1 MIQRTPSEDIKR
13 IFQLQSA
20 HANLMRLRAT
30 TASERLRKVR
40 AVKSYLLCKEN
51 IEMLCKALHAD
62 LRKSHSETEANELA
76 PVLLVI
82 KHIEDNLRKWVSDR
96 KVETP
101 LAMSG
106 LSSHVRYESKGAVLV
121 IAPWNYPFQ
130 LVLVPFLH
138 AMVAGNAV
146 MVKPSEYVPA
156 TSAFLESMFKELFD
170 ESEVAFAF
178 GEADVAQEVLSLPF
192 HHIFFTGSPSV
203 GKLVMQAAAQNL
215 TSVTLELGGKSP
227 VIVHDSYDIRTAAKK
242 IAWAKTMN
250 CGQTCIAPD
259 YVLLPEGSEK
269 HFADAFAKAVAEFYN
284 PDGKGVSSSSDYSR
298 IINRKNLLRLKN
310 LMEQDLEVGAHLLYG
325 GAMDEDDLFIEPTLL
340 GNMKPYMGLMQQE
353 IFGPILPV
361 CTYKRIDD
369 ALHTINSMERPLALY
384 ILSNDRK
391 ATRHVLSNTTSG
403 GVGINEL
410 MVTSVNP
417 ALPFGGVNHSGI
429 GRSNGLAG
437 FISFSNERG
446 VVRRSWGTFA
456 PIYPPYKPW
465 LISLLRKLTGF

>member
-30 TASERLRKVR
+30 SVSERLRKVR
-40 AVKSYLLCKEN
+40 AVKSYLLRKEN
-51 IEMLCKALHAD
+51 MEMLCKALHTD
-62 LRKSHSETEANELA
+62 LRKSRSETEANELA

-82 KHIEDNLRKWVSDR
+82 KHIEDNLRKWMSDR

-156 TSAFLESMFKELFD
+156 TSAFLKSMFKELFD

-178 GEADVAQEVLSLPF
+178 GEADVAQEVLGLPF
-192 HHIFFTGSPSV
+192 HHIFFTGSPNV
-203 GKLVMQAAAQNL
+203 GKLVMQAAAHNL

-227 VIVHDSYDIRTAAKK
+227 VIIHESYDLRLAAKK

-269 HFADAFAKAVAEFYN
+269 RFAEEFAKAVAEFYN
-284 PDGKGVSSSSDYSR
+284 PSGGGIASSSDYSR
-298 IINRKNLLRLKN
+298 IINRKNLMRLKN
-310 LMEQDLEVGAHLLYG
+310 LMEQDLEAGAQLLYG
-325 GAMDEDDLFIEPTLL
+325 GAMDEDDLFKEPTLL

-361 CTYKRIDD
+361 GTYKRIDD
-369 ALHTINSMERPLALY
+369 AIHT
-384 ILSNDRK
+384 
-391 ATRHVLSNTTSG
+391 V
-403 GVGINEL
+403 
-410 MVTSVNP
+410 
-417 ALPFGGVNHSGI
+417 
-429 GRSNGLAG
+429 
-437 FISFSNERG
+437 
-446 VVRRSWGTFA
+446 
-456 PIYPPYKPW
+456 
-465 LISLLRKLTGF
+465 